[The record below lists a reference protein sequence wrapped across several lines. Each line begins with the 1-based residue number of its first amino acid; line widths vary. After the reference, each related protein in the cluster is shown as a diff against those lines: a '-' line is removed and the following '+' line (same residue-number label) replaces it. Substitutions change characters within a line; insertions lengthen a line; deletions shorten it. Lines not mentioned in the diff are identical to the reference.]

1 MHRRRSPLA
10 ADCAC
15 DVDDRRTAGVERRGG
30 GALGIDEPCESR
42 PEPED
47 KAPEVSDGMRDARVR
62 PVDHPRKSVVRVEQ
76 EMLGLRISVAENAV
90 DGDGGRSSE
99 RAGVDAGGS
108 RVRAR
113 LLEELTGVWQR
124 LEFDPGRWGR
134 FVDRSKQRPHVC
146 REARPRMSR
155 GPPALAVGS
164 VHESLP
170 RVSAWRDEVDGW
182 DVRGT
187 RARLSYGRDDTRLGL
202 DPFESARKLGSRKPE
217 HEVLVDDP
225 DPRLGA
231 GKLSKRPDGKVRE
244 ILAENLANLACR
256 GSFDEGTAPSQ
267 SGSQP
272 SRYRVGW
279 RLGRRAYA
287 SAASLV
293 SCSTLTPWRRAVS
306 STV

>member
-1 MHRRRSPLA
+1 MHHRRSPLA
-10 ADCAC
+10 ADRAR
-15 DVDDRRTAGVERRGG
+15 DVDDRRAAGVERRGG
-30 GALGIDEPCESR
+30 GALGIDQPCECG

-47 KAPEVSDGMRDARVR
+47 EAPEISDGMRDAGVR
-62 PVDHPRKSVVRVEQ
+62 PVDHPRESVVRVEQ
-76 EMLGLRISVAENAV
+76 EMLGLRISVAENSLV
-90 DGDGGRSSE
+90 GEDRRDSE
-99 RAGVDAGGS
+99 RAGVDAGGAG
-108 RVRAR
+108 VRAR
-113 LLEELTGVWQR
+113 LLEQLARVWQR
-124 LEFDPGRWGR
+124 LELDPGRWGR
-134 FVDRSKQRPHVC
+134 FVDRGQQRPHVC
-146 REARPRMSR
+146 REARPRISR
-155 GPPALAVGS
+155 GPPALAVGA

-170 RVSAWRDEVDGW
+170 GVSARRDEVDGW
-182 DVRGT
+182 HVRCT
-187 RARLSYGRDDTRLGL
+187 RARPSYGPDDTRLGR